1 MSRISQICLTIL
13 LISLLSACKTKKP
26 LRPME
31 EYSDFKPQASTVHV
45 PITVDIEAIERLINA
60 QLDEVLY
67 EDENTMSDGL
77 AIKANRTEDVRIDMS
92 GDEFLYNIPVLIEA
106 SQKTAF
112 GRVRGDGEIKLFFK
126 TKYEITKD
134 WQLITAT
141 ILDDYEWFQK
151 PVLKMGPV
159 KIPVRAVADKVIE
172 RSKTQITTNIDEQL
186 KKGFD
191 LKSIAQ
197 KLWLQVQDPM
207 LVESNYKAWAS
218 IQPQE
223 ISLSPLINEND
234 TLKSTIQIKALSA
247 VDLGAKPMVE
257 KIDSLPDF
265 QFKKQ
270 KEDDFNIY
278 LTTTIG
284 YDEVERYAKQFLI
297 GQTFEQGN
305 QSVRIED
312 LFLYGRKDKIVVD
325 TKLSGSY
332 TGNVYLEGTPVFN
345 EKTNTLE
352 VENLEFELG
361 TQSVL
366 FKTAGWLFKKN
377 IEKQIK
383 KSLRFPLE
391 EHINSV
397 KSTISDKMKNF
408 PITPNV
414 FLNGNMDDLS
424 ISQTALRP
432 EGIKVVVLSKGQVDI
447 NVKL

>member
-1 MSRISQICLTIL
+1 MSRISQICITIL
-13 LISLLSACKTKKP
+13 LLSLLSACKTKKP

-31 EYSDFKPQASTVHV
+31 EYSDFKPQASTVHI
-45 PITVDIEAIERLINA
+45 PITVGIDAIEQLINA
-60 QLDEVLY
+60 QLEEVLY

-77 AIKANRTEDVRIDMS
+77 AIKAKRTEDVQIDMT
-92 GDEFLYNIPVLIEA
+92 GNEFMYNIPVLIEA

-112 GRVRGDGEIKLFFK
+112 GKVGGDGEIKLFFK

-134 WQLITAT
+134 WQLKTET
-141 ILDDYEWFQK
+141 SLDDYEWFQK

-159 KIPVRAVADKVIE
+159 KIPVRAVADRVIE

-191 LKSIAQ
+191 LKSTAQ
-197 KLWLQVQDPM
+197 KLWLQVQDPI
-207 LVESNYKAWAS
+207 LVEANYKAWAS

-223 ISLSPLINEND
+223 ISLTPLVNEND
-234 TLKSTIQIKALSA
+234 TLKSTIRIKALSS
-247 VDLGAKPMVE
+247 VDIGEKPIVE
-257 KIDSLPDF
+257 QIDSLPDF

-270 KEDDFNIY
+270 KEEEFNIY
-278 LTTTIG
+278 LTTTVP

-297 GQTFEQGN
+297 GETFEQGN

-332 TGNVYLEGTPVFN
+332 NGNVYLEGMPVYN
-345 EKTNTLE
+345 EKTNVLE

-391 EHINSV
+391 EHIQLA
-397 KSTISDKMKNF
+397 KSTISDKMRNYQLA
-408 PITPNV
+408 PNV
-414 FLNGNMDDLS
+414 FLNGNMENLE
-424 ISQTALRP
+424 ITQTALRR
-432 EGIKVVVLSKGQVDI
+432 EGIKVVVLSKGS
-447 NVKL
+447 